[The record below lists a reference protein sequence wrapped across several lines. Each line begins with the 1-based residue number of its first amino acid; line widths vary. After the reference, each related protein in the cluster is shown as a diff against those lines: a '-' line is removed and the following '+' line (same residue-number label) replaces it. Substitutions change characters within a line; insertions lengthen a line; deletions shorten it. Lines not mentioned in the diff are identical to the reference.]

1 MFWQRLTALCD
12 ENKIKPNVV
21 TKELGLSSATAT
33 HWKNG
38 SIPNG
43 VILDKLADYFNV
55 STDYLLGRTPYKRP
69 TDDPSLVWGYVTPT
83 GRELTPEEQEEA
95 KKYIDMM
102 VRAHDA
108 ENRDK

>member
-55 STDYLLGRTPYKRP
+55 STDYLLGRTDNPLLEPP
-69 TDDPSLVWGYVTPT
+69 TLV
-83 GRELTPEEQEEA
+83 LTPDEQAAVEAFLAVYRA
-95 KKYIDMM
+95 KKDS
-102 VRAHDA
+102 
-108 ENRDK
+108 

>member
-33 HWKNG
+33 HWNNG

-69 TDDPSLVWGYVTPT
+69 TDDPDLVWGYGTLY
-83 GRELTPEEQEEA
+83 RDLTPDEIEQVKSYVE
-95 KKYIDMM
+95 MM
-102 VRAHDA
+102 IKAHDS
-108 ENRDK
+108 EKKDK

>member
-55 STDYLLGRTPYKRP
+55 STDYLLGRTDNPLLEPP
-69 TDDPSLVWGYVTPT
+69 TLV
-83 GRELTPEEQEEA
+83 LTPDEQAAVEAFLAGYRA
-95 KKYIDMM
+95 KKDS
-102 VRAHDA
+102 
-108 ENRDK
+108 